1 MNNYIPNPLDTSHI
15 ELSAPLKELLEQLA
29 LNTHEVWSATRLAQ
43 GWTWGPSR
51 DDANKKH
58 PCLIPY
64 DQLSEA
70 EKELDRGSARETLKA
85 ILLLGYSI
93 NDPTSGDEADEPA

>member
-1 MNNYIPNPLDTSHI
+1 MTGYTPKPLDTAHI

-29 LNTHEVWSATRLAQ
+29 ENTHEVWSATRLAQ

-51 DDANKKH
+51 DDASKNH
-58 PCLIPY
+58 PCLVPY
-64 DQLSEA
+64 QQLSEA
-70 EKELDRGSARETLKA
+70 EKELDRGTARETLKA

-93 NDPTSGDEADEPA
+93 QDPK